1 MFRLSE
7 PYPEAVGVYL
17 EHGWGKPT
25 EFIPWDR
32 VVKIDDD
39 ALFVQPPEGPTS
51 IRPSSTIPA
60 GCC

>member
-7 PYPEAVGVYL
+7 PYPEAVGIYL
-17 EHGWGKPT
+17 EHGWGNPT

-39 ALFVQPPEGPTS
+39 AIFVQPPERATS